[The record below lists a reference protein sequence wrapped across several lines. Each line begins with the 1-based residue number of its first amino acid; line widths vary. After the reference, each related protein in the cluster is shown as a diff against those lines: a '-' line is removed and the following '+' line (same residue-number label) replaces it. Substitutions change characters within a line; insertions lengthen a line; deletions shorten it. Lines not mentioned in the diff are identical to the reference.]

1 MRGVGNLSGLTKEEM
16 FSDVANIESLADKLE
31 VAGSVF
37 SGSSSFDANL
47 TFFLLSLLHI
57 SVFGMT

>member
-31 VAGSVF
+31 VPEEVLALVEEFGTRTSLVTD
-37 SGSSSFDANL
+37 SQ
-47 TFFLLSLLHI
+47 THLLQN
-57 SVFGMT
+57 

>member
-31 VAGSVF
+31 VPEEVLA
-37 SGSSSFDANL
+37 L
-47 TFFLLSLLHI
+47 
-57 SVFGMT
+57 